1 MVLFYPAGGVMDR
14 FGRSWV
20 ALPSMV
26 VLAVGMVLLPLAHSF
41 GTLTAVAVVLGI
53 GNGIGAGLVMTLGA
67 DASPADGRVQFLGG
81 WRLMADLG
89 NAAGPAAISA
99 ITVAFPLGAAAVAM
113 GAAALV
119 GAGWLRVWLPRF
131 DPVSPAHWR
140 APGRSRQVGGFGP

>member
-1 MVLFYPAGGVMDR
+1 
-14 FGRSWV
+14 
-20 ALPSMV
+20 
-26 VLAVGMVLLPLAHSF
+26 
-41 GTLTAVAVVLGI
+41 
-53 GNGIGAGLVMTLGA
+53 MTLGA

-113 GAAALV
+113 GATALV

-131 DPVSPAHWR
+131 DPVSPARWR

>member
-1 MVLFYPAGGVMDR
+1 MDR